1 MAFCTLNLK
10 LTLLRPSQEF
20 SFRDTFTEHN
30 LYSKSYF
37 LFKLIKAKDVC
48 LQNLWTRGGPVT
60 NHGEQPLSTLHSQ
73 RVQEL
78 LCLQP
83 LLKQVGDTEVL
94 SVPPLYLHLAK
105 KRNSRSK
112 TQEAVAVWAIRAMYK
127 GHLLA
132 LDSFSV
138 QNTEKRCK
146 YLRRNSLSI
155 PLSLLLVTKCCGSL
169 PEAL

>member
-1 MAFCTLNLK
+1 M
-10 LTLLRPSQEF
+10 
-20 SFRDTFTEHN
+20 
-30 LYSKSYF
+30 
-37 LFKLIKAKDVC
+37 
-48 LQNLWTRGGPVT
+48 T

-132 LDSFSV
+132 LDSFQSKTQRKDV
-138 QNTEKRCK
+138 NILEETHFLFLCLSCWSPNVVEVCLRLCNTHRTII
-146 YLRRNSLSI
+146 YLNLGQLMLHSHVHQSYFGNR
-155 PLSLLLVTKCCGSL
+155 K
-169 PEAL
+169 